1 MKVCVVGAGA
11 IGGFVAARLAKSGN
25 EVSVILR
32 NQNLKAVQARG
43 LRLIEQDGTSFVSK
57 VRATDKISEAGIQ
70 DLVVL
75 AVKSHQVAEVAADIA
90 KLFHHDTRVVTMQNG
105 IPWWFF
111 QGMGGEFEGRRLA
124 SVDPT
129 GQASTH
135 IPRERIIGSVVYP
148 AAEVME
154 PGVVKV
160 IDGNR
165 FSLGEPGARS
175 DVVSAVSKVFID
187 AGFKAP
193 IARDIR
199 AEIMVKVLG
208 NMSFN
213 PVSALTHATLE
224 GICLHFNAR
233 ALIATLMA
241 EGLAICDRLG
251 IRVGVSIE
259 QRIAGAQAV
268 GHHKTSML
276 QDVEAGRRLE
286 LEALVASMVELG
298 QITGVPTPQLQT
310 IYALADLLAQNLSS
324 KQGRLALT
332 A

>member
-11 IGGFVAARLAKSGN
+11 IGGFVAARLAKAGN

-32 NQNLKAVQARG
+32 NQNLKAVHSSG

-57 VRATDKISEAGIQ
+57 LRATDKISEAGVQ

-90 KLFHHDTRVVTMQNG
+90 KLFHQDTRVVTMQNG

-111 QGMGGEFEGRRLA
+111 QGMGGEFEGHRLA

-135 IPRERIIGSVVYP
+135 IAQQRIIGSVVYP
-148 AAEVME
+148 AAEVIE

-175 DVVSAVSKVFID
+175 DFLSVVSKVFIE

-224 GICLHFNAR
+224 GICLHPNAR
-233 ALIATLMA
+233 ALIASLMA

-324 KQGRLALT
+324 KQGRLAMT
-332 A
+332 T